1 MTRNTIIALSV
12 AAAEAATPLDAKE
25 AATHF
30 TIRELTNSATATRLG
45 IDNTPTPQAID
56 AMHRLI
62 NDVLEPARTQLGIPI
77 YVNSGYRSPALN
89 AAVGGVKRSYH
100 LLGRAADLT
109 TGSPAGNRRL
119 YEILRTLPH
128 RELIWERGGLWIH
141 VAW

>member
-109 TGSPAGNRRL
+109 TGSSAGNRRL